1 MQTEVILQNM
11 VALEFNDTIHGDFVT
26 CYIVLM
32 NCLIDMPNDICV
44 LSEYGVIGQ

>member
-1 MQTEVILQNM
+1 
-11 VALEFNDTIHGDFVT
+11 VT

-44 LSEYGVIGQ
+44 LSEYGVIGQWSPMLGN